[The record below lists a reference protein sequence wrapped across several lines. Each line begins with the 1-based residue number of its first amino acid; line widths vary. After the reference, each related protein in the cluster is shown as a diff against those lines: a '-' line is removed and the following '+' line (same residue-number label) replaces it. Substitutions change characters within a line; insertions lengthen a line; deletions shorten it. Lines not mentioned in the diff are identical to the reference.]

1 MPPEPEVEPDET
13 DGADGSEAADLPFE
27 VVGEPELDEE
37 PAGTDRDLAEV
48 INEPEF
54 DDPA

>member
-13 DGADGSEAADLPFE
+13 DGSEPADLPFE
-27 VVGEPELDEE
+27 VVGEPEFDEE
-37 PAGTDRDLAEV
+37 PAGADRALAEV